1 MSTPVSTSN
10 LPSPAP
16 TRRGNPGLLI
26 VAAIVLGVLAVL
38 PPLYLSGYWVRVI
51 TGLLMYGAM
60 ASAINI
66 MVGFAGYP
74 ALGNIVFFGTG
85 AYTVAVL
92 MVKYNAD
99 FFVALAAA
107 GVLAALYAA
116 LLGSAVL
123 RLRGAYFAI
132 ATIGINHATSE
143 LVTNL
148 DSLTGG
154 GRGTI
159 VPFYPGGIEEERMFF
174 YYLMLGLL
182 VLSMVTVWLISRNR
196 LGYGLRALKAD
207 QEGASVMGVNTTRYK
222 VIAWSISAGLT
233 GLVGGAY
240 AYWLAFLEPPY
251 VFDITMSVKTY
262 IMAILGGA
270 GTVIGPV
277 VGAFFLELLS
287 ELIWGRFL
295 EAHMLVL
302 GIVVVLVVLFL
313 PQGFMNLVGR
323 LLAMLRRRG
332 PGEVRADG

>member
-1 MSTPVSTSN
+1 MSASQS
-10 LPSPAP
+10 SSFA
-16 TRRGNPGLLI
+16 RRAAWAF
-26 VAAIVLGVLAVL
+26 VALVLAVAAVL
-38 PPLYLSGYWVRVI
+38 PPFYLSGYWVRVI
-51 TGLLMYGAM
+51 TSLLMYGAL

-74 ALGNIVFFGTG
+74 ALGNIAFFGVG

-92 MVKYNAD
+92 MVKYNVG
-99 FFVALAAA
+99 FFVALLAA
-107 GVLAALYAA
+107 GVLAGLYAA
-116 LLGSAVL
+116 LLGRAVL
-123 RLRGAYFAI
+123 RLRGAYFGI

-143 LVTNL
+143 IVTNL

-159 VPFYPGGIEEERMFF
+159 VPFYPGGIQEERMFF
-174 YYLMLGLL
+174 YFLMLGLML
-182 VLSMVTVWLISRNR
+182 LAVGTTWLISRSR

-207 QEGASVMGVNTTRYK
+207 QEGASVMGVNTTRFK
-222 VIAWSISAGLT
+222 VIAWTVSAGLT

-240 AYWLAFLEPPY
+240 AYWLSFLEPPY

-270 GTVIGPV
+270 GTVVGPV
-277 VGAFFLELLS
+277 LGAFTLELLS

-302 GIVVVLVVLFL
+302 GIVVVLVVLFI
-313 PQGFMNLVGR
+313 PQGFMSLFAQ
-323 LLAMLRRRG
+323 LAATLKRRRT
-332 PGEVRADG
+332 GEVRADG

>member
-1 MSTPVSTSN
+1 MNGSSMG
-10 LPSPAP
+10 
-16 TRRGNPGLLI
+16 RRGAGLI
-26 VAAIVLGVLAVL
+26 LGAVVLAALVL
-38 PPLYLSGYWVRVI
+38 PPFYLSGYWVRVI
-51 TGLLMYGAM
+51 TGLLMYGAL

-66 MVGFAGYP
+66 MVGLAGYP

-92 MVKYNAD
+92 MVKAD
-99 FFVALAAA
+99 TPFFLALAVA
-107 GVLAALYAA
+107 GVVAAVYAA
-116 LLGSAVL
+116 LLGAAVL
-123 RLRGAYFAI
+123 RLRGAYFSI

-148 DSLTGG
+148 DGLTGG

-159 VPFYPGGIEEERMFF
+159 VPFFPGSIEAERMFF
-174 YYLMLGLL
+174 YFLMLALMLL
-182 VLSMVTVWLISRNR
+182 ATGTVYLISRNR
-196 LGYGLRALKAD
+196 LGYGLRAIKAD
-207 QEGASVMGVNTTRYK
+207 EQAASVMGVNTTRYK
-222 VIAWSISAGLT
+222 VLAWTISAGLT

-251 VFDITMSVKTY
+251 VFDIVMSVKVY

-302 GIVVVLVVLFL
+302 GIVVVLVVLFV
-313 PQGFMNLVGR
+313 PRGFVDLAGR
-323 LLAMLRRRG
+323 LARALAGGSASRRAEG
-332 PGEVRADG
+332 VRSDG